1 MSSTAAL
8 NPGATLSVAAMPGVG
23 SRTAAALARLGIG
36 SIEDLLWHV
45 PHRHE
50 RLLAEQSITALDT
63 SLTDGEL
70 VTVRGEVAAVRSVRA
85 GGGRARVEATISD
98 GTTTM
103 RLVWFNS
110 PWIAR
115 KLHPG
120 AWGIVQGKC
129 THFRGYLQI
138 ANPQWTPMRP
148 DEPRADLGG
157 ARLRPIYPTTED
169 IPQDRFEKLIGPL
182 LPQVESML
190 SDWLPEADRL
200 QQGLPSLADAMR
212 MVHSPA
218 APEDVPLG
226 RRRLAF
232 DELYLLQ
239 VALAMRR
246 WQVRHAGGSCA
257 IAVTEAVDDAIRR
270 RLPFSLTPDQSTAIA
285 EITQDLHS
293 TVPMNRLLQ
302 GDVGSGKTAVAVYAL
317 LAAVAAGH
325 QGALVAPTELL
336 AEQHARSLRA
346 MLTGA
351 PMEWAL
357 LTGSTPTAE
366 RRAILAGLSGGSIPL
381 VVGTHA
387 LLTESIDFKSL
398 ALAVIDEQHRFGV
411 SQRAALRA
419 KGAGGAP
426 HTLVMT
432 ATPIPRTLAMAFFGD
447 LDVSTI
453 RHLPPGRQPVAT
465 RVVGFD
471 RSDDVYRYVRT
482 RIDKGEQCYVVV
494 PAVEE
499 SDAGLSDVASTVER
513 LRATHFQGLS
523 VGAVHGRLS
532 ASDRDAAM
540 EAFRAGRTQV
550 LVATVVIEVGVDVP
564 NASLMVIEHAER
576 FGLAQLHQ
584 LRGRV
589 GRGTA
594 ASLCVFIGDPT
605 TDDARHRLKVIAE
618 SNDGFRIAEAD
629 LAIRGP
635 GDFFG
640 ERQSG
645 LPPFRVAD
653 LMQDGLLLEHA
664 RAAAS
669 RRVAQSPQLDLPG
682 ERLLRVAALQRY
694 GSALGLAD
702 VG

>member
-1 MSSTAAL
+1 MSSTAAI
-8 NPGATLSVAAMPGVG
+8 NPGASIAVSSMPGVG
-23 SRTAAALARLGIG
+23 PRITAALGRLGIG
-36 SIEDLLWHV
+36 SVEDLLWHV

-50 RLLAEQSITALDT
+50 RLLAEQSITALDA
-63 SLTDGEL
+63 SLTDGDL
-70 VTVRGEVAAVRSVRA
+70 VTVRGELAAVRSARA
-85 GGGRARVEATISD
+85 GAGRGRVEATISD

-120 AWGIVQGKC
+120 DWGIVQGKC
-129 THFRGYLQI
+129 AHFRGYLQI
-138 ANPQWTPMRP
+138 TNPQWTPITP
-148 DEPRADLGG
+148 DDPHGVVGE

-169 IPQDRFEKLIGPL
+169 ISQDRFEKLIGPL
-182 LPQVESML
+182 LPNVESML
-190 SDWLPEADRL
+190 TDWLPESDRL

-212 MVHSPA
+212 MVH
-218 APEDVPLG
+218 APSAPQDVPLG

-239 VALAMRR
+239 LALAMRR
-246 WQVRHAGGSCA
+246 WQVRHAGGSNA
-257 IAVTEAVDDAIRR
+257 IQVPASVGDAIRR
-270 RLPFSLTPDQSTAIA
+270 RLPFSLTPDQSAAISQ
-285 EITQDLHS
+285 ITQDLNS

-302 GDVGSGKTAVAVYAL
+302 GDVGSGKTAVAVFAL
-317 LAAVAAGH
+317 LATVAAGH

-336 AEQHARSLRA
+336 AEQHARSLRS

-357 LTGSTPTAE
+357 LTGSTPAAD
-366 RRAILAGLSGGSIPL
+366 RRAILAGLADGSIPL

-419 KGAGGAP
+419 KAAGGAP

-471 RSDDVYRYVRT
+471 RADDVYRYVRT
-482 RIDKGEQCYVVV
+482 RIERGEQCYVVV

-499 SDAGLSDVASTVER
+499 SEAGLSDVASTVER
-513 LRATHFQGLS
+513 LGATHFQGLS
-523 VGAVHGRLS
+523 IGLVHGRLS

-540 EAFRAGRTQV
+540 ESFRTGRTNV
-550 LVATVVIEVGVDVP
+550 LVATGVIEVGVDVP

-589 GRGTA
+589 GRGTV

-653 LMQDGLLLEHA
+653 LMEDGLLLEHA
-664 RAAAS
+664 RSAAS
-669 RRVAQSPQLDLPG
+669 RRVAQSPHLDQLD
-682 ERLLRVAALQRY
+682 ERFLRVAALQRY